1 MSGELQGLR
10 VIVSGAASGIG
21 LATADLF
28 EERGARVA
36 RFDRAP
42 IISGNGPAFAVDI
55 TDEAQVAHAVQS
67 ADEALGGIDVM
78 VNTAAI
84 FLFGPLLETS
94 VADVRKVLDVNL
106 TGTFLMMRET
116 VRAMKK
122 RGAGGKIILFS
133 SELAQLGREEHAA
146 YCASKAGIGA
156 MVRCWAKEFG
166 PGILVNAVAPGPIDT
181 PLLDFE
187 NLPPEWQQ
195 LERANPLGR
204 IGQPREVAEAVLF
217 LAGPGSSFMTGHV
230 LAVNGGA
237 AMV

>member
-1 MSGELQGLR
+1 MTVGLEGLR

-21 LATADLF
+21 LATAGLL
-28 EERGARVA
+28 EQRGARVA
-36 RFDRAP
+36 RFDLAP
-42 IISGNGPAFAVDI
+42 IVTGSGPSFTLDI
-55 TDEAQVAHAVQS
+55 TDEAQVANAVAS
-67 ADEALGGIDVM
+67 ADEVLGGIDVM

-84 FLFGPLLETS
+84 FLFGPLLETPVS
-94 VADVRKVLDVNL
+94 DVRKVLDVNL
-106 TGTFLMMRET
+106 TGTFLMVRET

-146 YCASKAGIGA
+146 YCASKAGISA

-166 PGILVNAVAPGPIDT
+166 PNILVNAVAPGPIDT

-187 NLPPEWQQ
+187 NLPPEWQR
-195 LERANPLGR
+195 LECSNPLGR
-204 IGQPREVAEAVLF
+204 IGQPQEVAEAVLF

>member
-1 MSGELQGLR
+1 MNHELQGLR

-28 EERGARVA
+28 EQRGAHVA
-36 RFDRAP
+36 RFDLAP
-42 IISGNGPAFAVDI
+42 IVSGSGPSFTLDI
-55 TDEAQVAHAVQS
+55 TDEAQVARAVRS

-84 FLFGPLLETS
+84 FLFAPLLETPVS
-94 VADVRKVLDVNL
+94 DVRKVLDVNL
-106 TGTFLMMRET
+106 TGTFLMVRET
-116 VRAMKK
+116 VRSMKK

-146 YCASKAGIGA
+146 YCASKAGISA

-166 PGILVNAVAPGPIDT
+166 PQILVNAVAPGPIDT

-187 NLPPEWQQ
+187 NLAPEWQRV
-195 LERANPLGR
+195 ECANPLGR
-204 IGQPREVAEAVLF
+204 IGQPEEVAEAVLF

>member
-1 MSGELQGLR
+1 MSHELEGLR

-36 RFDRAP
+36 RFDLAP
-42 IISGNGPAFAVDI
+42 IVSGSGPSFTLDI
-55 TDEAQVAHAVQS
+55 TDEAQVARAVRS

-84 FLFGPLLETS
+84 FLFGPLLETPVS
-94 VADVRKVLDVNL
+94 DVRKVLDVNL
-106 TGTFLMMRET
+106 TGTFLMVRET

-133 SELAQLGREEHAA
+133 SELAQLGRQEHAA
-146 YCASKAGIGA
+146 YCASKAGVSA

-166 PGILVNAVAPGPIDT
+166 PEILVNAVAPGPVDT

-187 NLPPEWQQ
+187 NLAPEWQRQ
-195 LERANPLGR
+195 ECANPLGR
-204 IGQPREVAEAVLF
+204 IGQPEEVAEAVLF